1 MSLGNLLVFTWRSR
15 EAFIWIAALLLLG
28 FSDPASQH
36 YTLCPFHNLGISFCP
51 GCGLGRS
58 ITFFFHGMIAESFR
72 LHPLGIPAV
81 LLFIHRIYK
90 VLKDNLFLIKANK
103 PFNYG

>member
-1 MSLGNLLVFTWRSR
+1 MSFSNLLIFSWKSR
-15 EAFIWIAALLLLG
+15 EAFIWIAALLILG
-28 FSDPASQH
+28 FSDPGGHH
-36 YTLCPFHNLGISFCP
+36 YTLCPFHNLGIGFCP

-81 LLFIHRIYK
+81 FLFIHRIYK
-90 VLKDNLFLIKANK
+90 VFRNNLYLIKANK
-103 PFNYG
+103 SFNYG